1 VSLIKLMSVVAE
13 PVCFSNE
20 SGKTSVDCLS
30 GILYGKVNFLFS
42 LQFLLFILSCTHF
55 LAACDYLMPENFLR

>member
-30 GILYGKVNFLFS
+30 DIICGKVNFLLLKYGSFLSLFS
-42 LQFLLFILSCTHF
+42 FF
-55 LAACDYLMPENFLR
+55 

>member
-1 VSLIKLMSVVAE
+1 MSLIKLMSVVAE

-30 GILYGKVNFLFS
+30 GIPCGKVNFLLSKDGSSLSSVYFS
-42 LQFLLFILSCTHF
+42 L
-55 LAACDYLMPENFLR
+55 